1 MDTENKTTFFD
12 RLSPFLSPSELNKIQ
27 LAYVLAK
34 FYHRAQK
41 RKEIDEQGNQIR
53 YFEHVRRVTL
63 SLIDNFSIFEP
74 DIICSALMHDLLED
88 SEDVTPEMLEFTFG
102 SNVTK
107 IVKLLTKKDSNYF
120 LNLKKS
126 ASYEAWLIKLADR
139 YDNLTHLEQCNNVFI
154 VKQIEE
160 TRNKILPA
168 ILSILNSFTIK
179 QQENLVKLLTLLEE
193 CLFGLEIKLGLR
205 A

>member
-1 MDTENKTTFFD
+1 MEIENKITFFA
-12 RLSPFLSPSELNKIQ
+12 RLEPFLSPTELNKIQ

-53 YFEHVRRVTL
+53 YFEHVRRVAI
-63 SLIDNFSIFEP
+63 SLMDKFYIFDP

-102 SNVTK
+102 SKVTK

-120 LNLKKS
+120 DNLKKS
-126 ASYEAWLIKLADR
+126 NCYEACLIKVADR
-139 YDNLTHLEQCNNVFI
+139 YDNLTHLDQCSNEFI
-154 VKQIEE
+154 IKQIEE
-160 TRNKILPA
+160 TRNKIFPVMFDNDDFSAKQRDVLNNFTYL
-168 ILSILNSFTIK
+168 LSSCLIK
-179 QQENLVKLLTLLEE
+179 VEK
-193 CLFGLEIKLGLR
+193 KLGLG

>member
-1 MDTENKTTFFD
+1 MDTENKTTFFA
-12 RLSPFLSPSELNKIQ
+12 RLEPFLSPTELNKIQ

-53 YFEHVRRVTL
+53 YFEHVRRVAL
-63 SLIDNFSIFEP
+63 SLMDKFFIFDP

-102 SNVTK
+102 SRVTK

-120 LNLKKS
+120 VNLKKS
-126 ASYEAWLIKLADR
+126 KCYEACLIKVADR
-139 YDNLTHLEQCNNVFI
+139 YDNLTHLDQCSNEFI
-154 VKQIEE
+154 IKQIEE
-160 TRNKILPA
+160 TRNKMFPVMFDNDDFSTKQRDVLNNFTYL
-168 ILSILNSFTIK
+168 LSSCLIK
-179 QQENLVKLLTLLEE
+179 VEK
-193 CLFGLEIKLGLR
+193 KLGLG